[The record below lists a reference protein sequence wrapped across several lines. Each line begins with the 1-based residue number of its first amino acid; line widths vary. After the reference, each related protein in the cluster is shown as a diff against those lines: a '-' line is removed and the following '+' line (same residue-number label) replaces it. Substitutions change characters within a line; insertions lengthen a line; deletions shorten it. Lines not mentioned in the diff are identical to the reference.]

1 MTDPPTID
9 LISVVPVPMNRLVS
23 GTVVWAHVEF
33 RDGTGEKTRP
43 VVVVA
48 VDGRRVTVLPCTT
61 SPRRR
66 RLRGHVE
73 LVDLRDAGLTRATGV
88 ARNPVTIDRIE
99 LLGICGSLSERDR
112 AEVLDTFLPFGASVA
127 D

>member
-1 MTDPPTID
+1 MIASTVIISNGLTI
-9 LISVVPVPMNRLVS
+9 
-23 GTVVWAHVEF
+23 AEF
-33 RDGTGEKTRP
+33 AEKH
-43 VVVVA
+43 A
-48 VDGRRVTVLPCTT
+48 D
-61 SPRRR
+61 

-73 LVDLRDAGLTRATGV
+73 LVDVHDAGLTRATGV